1 MAMDYRD
8 RIIELRKESGLSQAQ
23 LAKKLN
29 ISQSAVAKWE
39 TKRTEPTAAAII
51 SLSKI
56 FNKTTD
62 YILGLEDERGNVS
75 NNNIK

>member
-1 MAMDYRD
+1 MDYRD

-39 TKRTEPTAAAII
+39 TKKTEPTATAII
-51 SLSKI
+51 SLAKV
-56 FNKTTD
+56 FNKSAD
-62 YILGLEDERGNVS
+62 YILGLEDDWGN
-75 NNNIK
+75 IQ

>member
-23 LAKKLN
+23 LANKLN
-29 ISQSAVAKWE
+29 ISQS
-39 TKRTEPTAAAII
+39 AAAII

-62 YILGLEDERGNVS
+62 YILGLEDEWGNVS

>member
-23 LAKKLN
+23 LANKLN
-29 ISQSAVAKWE
+29 ISQSAV
-39 TKRTEPTAAAII
+39 AII

-62 YILGLEDERGNVS
+62 YILGLEDEWGNVS

>member
-23 LAKKLN
+23 LANKLN
-29 ISQSAVAKWE
+29 IK
-39 TKRTEPTAAAII
+39 PTAAAII

-62 YILGLEDERGNVS
+62 YILGLEDEWGNVS